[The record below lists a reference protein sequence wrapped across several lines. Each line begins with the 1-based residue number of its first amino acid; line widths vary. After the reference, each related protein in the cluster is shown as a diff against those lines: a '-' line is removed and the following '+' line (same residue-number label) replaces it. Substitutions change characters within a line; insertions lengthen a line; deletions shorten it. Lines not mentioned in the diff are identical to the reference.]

1 MTLED
6 KHGNLAF
13 LAIGDP
19 AKIILK
25 IAMGLASRPTQR
37 APDLSV

>member
-1 MTLED
+1 MTLENN
-6 KHGNLAF
+6 HGNLAF

-25 IAMGLASRPTQR
+25 IAMGLVPCPT
-37 APDLSV
+37 